1 MRIDLPS
8 MMYDEPV
15 YEEYNAKF
23 RNKHMVKIAYECAMR
38 IYWRTQLSEAQNH
51 RCCWCGKRTVFVPN
65 RKDSATIE
73 HVTPRSQGGADHPDN
88 YAVACGGC
96 NTARGNMPAEEFM
109 LRRNQNI
116 VSKKQEVEAAK
127 LAIITELRDRFGVC
141 RVSTKVSKDKLD
153 DKLAAIKAL
162 ETHSENPFDVGTRS
176 YRYFERYSA
185 NGYVS
190 HRGGRRLAA

>member
-15 YEEYNAKF
+15 YEEYDAKF

-51 RCCWCGKRTVFVPN
+51 RCCWCGKHMVFIPN

-73 HVTPRSQGGADHPDN
+73 HVIPRSMGGADHPDN

-109 LRRNQNI
+109 MRRGTMA
-116 VSKKQEVEAAK
+116 VSKRKHEEAEK
-127 LAIITELRDRFGVC
+127 LTIINELREKFGVH
-141 RVSTKVSKDKLD
+141 RVSTKVSKQKLEDKMS
-153 DKLAAIKAL
+153 AIKAVQT
-162 ETHSENPFDVGTRS
+162 ETENPFAEGTRAH
-176 YRYFERYSA
+176 RYYERYSA
-185 NGYVS
+185 NGYAS
-190 HRGGRRLAA
+190 YRATA